1 MPGPDN
7 TAVEGPCSACP
18 IGVERHRAAEIEALY
33 LLGVAGVRQRS
44 HAPFRR
50 ICSAP
55 YGVSRIY
62 DCVSGA
68 LIWALFG
75 SEDVSPNFRSW

>member
-1 MPGPDN
+1 MRRAGDDAN
-7 TAVEGPCSACP
+7 VEGPKEE
-18 IGVERHRAAEIEALY
+18 VELYRAAEIEALY

-50 ICSAP
+50 ICSAAP

-68 LIWALFG
+68 LMWAVFG
-75 SEDVSPNFRSW
+75 SEDVSPTSAAGEH